1 MHMFRTIGAALLAVA
16 SAMGPIT
23 AGADEPG
30 GGIVSEVKAG
40 VLQHDLR
47 LIAADSEA
55 GQAVN
60 AEVLFRSPRILDAI
74 WSPRPHLG
82 ASVSLEGE
90 TDQIYA
96 GVTWTFRPFEEGALA
111 PVWLSAFGG
120 GALHNGRTD
129 TTDRDR
135 NSLGSRVLFRFGG
148 EVGADVTDRISVSAY
163 FAHISNAFLAD
174 RNEGLDQAGVR
185 LGWRF

>member
-1 MHMFRTIGAALLAVA
+1 MKVFRIVAAALLAGVCGIA
-16 SAMGPIT
+16 PIT

-30 GGIVSEVKAG
+30 GGIVSEIKAG

-82 ASVSLEGE
+82 ASVSLDGD
-90 TDQIYA
+90 TDQVY
-96 GVTWTFRPFEEGALA
+96 GGMTWTFRPFGEGALA

-120 GALHNGRTD
+120 GAVHNGRLD
-129 TTDRDR
+129 TTDSGR

-148 EVGADVTDRISVSAY
+148 EVGADLTERVSVSAY